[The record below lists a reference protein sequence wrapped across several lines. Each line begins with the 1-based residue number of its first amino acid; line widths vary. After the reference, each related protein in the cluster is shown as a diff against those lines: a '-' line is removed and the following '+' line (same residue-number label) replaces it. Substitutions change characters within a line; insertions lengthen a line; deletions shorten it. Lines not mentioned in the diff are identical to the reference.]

1 MFVPTE
7 PIDEEENELGGRIN
21 SDLPFEDA
29 VKKLLNT
36 DLREPEPTNGAP

>member
-21 SDLPFEDA
+21 SQLPFEDA
-29 VKKLLNT
+29 LKVLLKG
-36 DLREPEPTNGAP
+36 DVPEVQPGDEIY